1 MSLHLRATCPE
12 EKEQRRHLILDAA
25 ERLWLD
31 DPERMANIA
40 EIAQAAGLAKG
51 TLYLYFRSK
60 EELLL
65 AMHERH
71 NSLFFDSVIQRAGQ
85 DGPMAIEDMIGM
97 IRGLLIATPAFLP
110 LATLCHGLMERHISL
125 EIAYAFEERTHAHL
139 DRVVAAL
146 QRHFPL
152 LTQAL
157 MLQSYALI
165 LGLWQLLRPSPLKEL
180 MRQRELVCAC
190 TDDYLNALDQALRAL
205 WRGALSPEG

>member
-1 MSLHLRATCPE
+1 MSFHLRATCPE
-12 EKEQRRHLILDAA
+12 EKEQRRRLILDAA

-85 DGPMAIEDMIGM
+85 DDPMAIEDMIGM

-180 MRQRELVCAC
+180 MRQRELTCAC